1 MNFLKTIKA
10 AKHNFHIFIET
21 VFGYDTIFREVKI
34 NVHSRAENI
43 STRKELSLKTVKTL
57 IFIAKF

>member
-1 MNFLKTIKA
+1 ML
-10 AKHNFHIFIET
+10 IET

-43 STRKELSLKTVKTL
+43 STRKKTIAENCENAHFYRQIL
-57 IFIAKF
+57 IFWTYFIARAGV